1 MSRPIGYGIAVVEV
15 VVGRGQKLAG
25 FNEHFA
31 DMLVAMHAACNG
43 RQMVEIEHIHIYL
56 STISTA
62 IIQQE
67 GWGLCRWSRASSLP
81 TYGVVSLRSSP
92 KPQPPK
98 TYAKANSAST
108 A

>member
-1 MSRPIGYGIAVVEV
+1 MSRPIGYGIAIVKV
-15 VVGRGQKLAG
+15 VVRRGQKLAG
-25 FNEHFA
+25 FDEHFA
-31 DMLVAMHAACNG
+31 DMLVAMHAAGNG

-67 GWGLCRWSRASSLP
+67 GWGTVTATRFMTTAAGHASA
-81 TYGVVSLRSSP
+81 
-92 KPQPPK
+92 PK